1 MGREPGSWG
10 AAGLW
15 SKRTHPGQRRPR
27 PLEAPDPQ
35 PLTPESRAFT
45 ALLLPGTRGAARGMV
60 WTRQAEE
67 TSTAAKVTLQAGP
80 TAPSTLSPVHE
91 GPASPAV
98 IESLRRHYVRTLL
111 CWHDGFEKHLPE
123 IEKMFN
129 ERFIRM
135 WRMYLCS
142 CAASFNNG
150 VIDLHQILFTK
161 GINNDLPMTRRY
173 QYNLE

>member
-98 IESLRRHYVRTLL
+98 RNEAPTTWPGPTRSGPRPHRPTSRVGAEAEARGVGPRPRRPTSRVGAGAEAR
-111 CWHDGFEKHLPE
+111 
-123 IEKMFN
+123 
-129 ERFIRM
+129 
-135 WRMYLCS
+135 
-142 CAASFNNG
+142 G
-150 VIDLHQILFTK
+150 VGAQDTVPRVSGHPRQAGLWS
-161 GINNDLPMTRRY
+161 P
-173 QYNLE
+173 